1 MEDAETSNLE
11 RFSPEM
17 EAIGGNVARR
27 QDISHR
33 SLMFHVAVLRTSIE
47 LNPNTSFVQFLSQTY
62 LAPTHGSSYFMIPSS
77 IALI

>member
-1 MEDAETSNLE
+1 MEDAETSTLE

-17 EAIGGNVARR
+17 QEISGDEARR
-27 QDISHR
+27 QDISHK
-33 SLMFHVAVLRTSIE
+33 SLLFHVAVLRASIE
-47 LNPNTSFVQFLSQTY
+47 LNPDSSFQFLGHIY